1 MKHPL
6 LTALLTVT
14 LNATAAAE
22 PSNMQPG
29 LWEITTET
37 SMPGMP
43 MKLPPQ
49 TMQHC
54 YTAADLAQAQN
65 AVPQGG
71 DTSCKVMDY
80 QLKGNTATWTIECS
94 GETAM
99 RGTGTMT
106 MTATSYTGSMQS
118 VMTYPGGTM
127 QMTSNWRAKRIG
139 PCQ

>member
-1 MKHPL
+1 MKHRL
-6 LTALLTVT
+6 FAALLPFTLCATVS
-14 LNATAAAE
+14 AG

-49 TMQHC
+49 TMRHC

-71 DTSCKVMDY
+71 DANCKIQDY
-80 QLKGNTATWTIECS
+80 QLNGNTATWTIECT
-94 GETAM
+94 GETTM

-106 MTATSYTGSMQS
+106 MTPTSYTGSMKS
-118 VMTYPGGTM
+118 VMSHPGGSM
-127 QMTSNWRAKRIG
+127 EMTSSWRARRVG
-139 PCQ
+139 DCP